1 MIWKTGN
8 RANVWIGLEQGCISS
23 DEEVMEELLKR
34 RHGILVLD
42 GVTGCGKT
50 RLLHRFREKSAFPVA
65 IHSYREVTEELVHL
79 YRKMDGQTTEKML
92 ALLGA
97 HSILAVEDL
106 DYLRGLVTTQETLG
120 IMFHEAAKES
130 LIILT
135 GNELEECI
143 PEMLRYLKRPKHL
156 KLLYPGSPEDE
167 MLVIGAIFPE
177 DGMDRRLLEQVL
189 PPRQRQAMLYLIRAE
204 WFREDLLQ
212 RITAV
217 KLPDSM
223 NGEHPDVYKAFLEA
237 LWQWQQ
243 GNDEGL
249 CFRQIR
255 DCFCKAA
262 EVLWD
267 RDGTVAFRA
276 AELMKASGEVEKALE
291 LYEQILPRVTRPG
304 THEGMSLCRGHY
316 YEGTVLGYRAMKSP
330 EPDEEGMRKALWM
343 FRQAMRLR
351 RGYRESLTPTRTMIL
366 WAMVIAVSIWERRK
380 RPDGT
385 AGGSWRSRSICRRP
399 TRTGWRPVSSF
410 LSSAGNMGDGQT
422 VRRGF

>member
-1 MIWKTGN
+1 MIWKTEN
-8 RANVWIGLEQGCISS
+8 RASARSGQDKERINS
-23 DEEVMEELLKR
+23 DEE
-34 RHGILVLD
+34 
-42 GVTGCGKT
+42 
-50 RLLHRFREKSAFPVA
+50 
-65 IHSYREVTEELVHL
+65 
-79 YRKMDGQTTEKML
+79 ML
-92 ALLGA
+92 A
-97 HSILAVEDL
+97 
-106 DYLRGLVTTQETLG
+106 
-120 IMFHEAAKES
+120 
-130 LIILT
+130 
-135 GNELEECI
+135 
-143 PEMLRYLKRPKHL
+143 
-156 KLLYPGSPEDE
+156 
-167 MLVIGAIFPE
+167 IGALFPE
-177 DGMDRRLLEQVL
+177 EGMDRRMLEQVL
-189 PPRQRQAMLYLIRAE
+189 SPRQQQAMLHLIRE
-204 WFREDLLQ
+204 GLFREDLLQ

-291 LYEQILPRVTRPG
+291 LYELILPRVTRPG

-316 YEGTVLGYRAMKSP
+316 YEGTVLGYRAMKSH

-351 RGYRESLTPTRTMIL
+351 RGYQESLVPPRTMIL
-366 WAMVIAVSIWERRK
+366 WAMVYCCVYLGEKDTARRY
-380 RPDGT
+380 
-385 AGGSWRSRSICRRP
+385 CRRILEIQKCLP
-399 TRTGWRPVSSF
+399 EAHPDRVETCIQFSQLCREYGRRADCQTWLLKAAELLEKTPASEEMGWMYGLVACNCWKLPNEKRLELYQKEEQYSRRRFSRNPREEYRWHWQVAQLQARMGNIPEAVRHKEEIPSDGESSGTWDEIQELF
-410 LSSAGNMGDGQT
+410 SQKKTDE
-422 VRRGF
+422 